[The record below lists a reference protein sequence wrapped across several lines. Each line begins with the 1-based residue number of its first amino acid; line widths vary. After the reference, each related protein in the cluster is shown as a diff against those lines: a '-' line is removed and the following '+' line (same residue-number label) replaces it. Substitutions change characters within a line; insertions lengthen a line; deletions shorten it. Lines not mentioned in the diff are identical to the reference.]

1 MRRLFVSWF
10 YRVVFL
16 AIWIFQILER
26 FWECTFRVEPRYLY
40 RMAVSGRPLKFTRG
54 WPELEGM
61 WCTCGAAMRS
71 LGAFGN
77 SFAPSRAQHRTQH
90 REHCWTRSVI
100 DAKKSG
106 KYQWKRAF
114 WRFRIGPVMFSV
126 LSPCGSPTWAE
137 VKRVQ
142 LGAKL
147 CPNWGQSGSKLGPC
161 WRELA
166 PSWAHVADMR
176 GPNGEFGRCCSEMR
190 NVQITTARKSAP
202 PSADALPLNR
212 GLFELIGF
220 APKLWR
226 ADS

>member
-71 LGAFGN
+71 LGPFGN

-100 DAKKSG
+100 DAQKSE

-114 WRFRIGPVMFSV
+114 WRFRIGPVMFS
-126 LSPCGSPTWAE
+126 CWAHVE
-137 VKRVQ
+137 AQ
-142 LGAKL
+142 LGPKLNGSNLEPSCAQIEAK
-147 CPNWGQSGSKLGPC
+147 WIQVGPC

-176 GPNGEFGRCCSEMR
+176 GRNGEFGRCCSEMR

>member
-1 MRRLFVSWF
+1 MWRSYAQLGSLWQQ
-10 YRVVFL
+10 L
-16 AIWIFQILER
+16 
-26 FWECTFRVEPRYLY
+26 CTK
-40 RMAVSGRPLKFTRG
+40 SGPTQDTTQGTLLNTKR
-54 WPELEGM
+54 
-61 WCTCGAAMRS
+61 
-71 LGAFGN
+71 
-77 SFAPSRAQHRTQH
+77 HRCQ
-90 REHCWTRSVI
+90 
-100 DAKKSG
+100 KSG

-114 WRFRIGPVMFSV
+114 WRFRIGPVMFS
-126 LSPCGSPTWAE
+126 CWAHVE
-137 VKRVQ
+137 AQ
-142 LGAKL
+142 LGPKLNGSNLEPSCAQIEAK
-147 CPNWGQSGSKLGPC
+147 WIQVGPC